1 MVSFWED
8 IWMKAFAVLPDES
21 AAGLQTGV
29 SSAEPM
35 NHAVKQCYASGK
47 TIDGVV
53 VKRLYHL
60 RTA

>member
-1 MVSFWED
+1 
-8 IWMKAFAVLPDES
+8 MKAFAVLPDES